1 MYLQNVMSKK
11 LEEKNFVGVF
21 RITDE
26 KSRIRIRT
34 IMSRIK
40 NTASVS
46 GYNSCDRVLLKITPI
61 EGNVPNSKDVSV
73 TIYMQNCVC
82 QKVLRNRIIPDSGDL
97 H

>member
-26 KSRIRIRT
+26 TSRIRIRT

-61 EGNVPNSKDVSV
+61 KGNVPNSKDVSV
-73 TIYMQNCVC
+73 TMQNCVC
-82 QKVLRNRIIPDSGDL
+82 QKILRNLTSPDSGDL